1 MQDDLKE
8 TIDRELRDRSQS
20 VLVFIHRCWCDWSR
34 TNWAQNNW
42 LKSSTLTSLDH
53 SWFPGLFVFRAAP
66 WEQNSSWA
74 LQSIAINSKQSFKT
88 CNMLSEELVT
98 SCLPVFVLQP
108 VVEYTQSYINY
119 PASSLTPRYY
129 WTTAWAPATF
139 LMKISDTLAAKATFL
154 PHQNSTYCQ
163 VSCFRAHKGCSEV
176 NSDQG
181 LFSKRQSVSRS
192 SIKVEAS
199 FPKRKYRRPWLGAIV
214 AGRTISCAERRVDW
228 QTKKI

>member
-1 MQDDLKE
+1 MERDSLAWKYFSHYRSIKPHLPLQDSLEDSLLNSPFNSNSKLQSKDINDQVQDDLKE

-42 LKSSTLTSLDH
+42 LKSSTSTSLDH

-98 SCLPVFVLQP
+98 SCLPVIVPQP
-108 VVEYTQSYINY
+108 VVENTQS
-119 PASSLTPRYY
+119 
-129 WTTAWAPATF
+129 
-139 LMKISDTLAAKATFL
+139 
-154 PHQNSTYCQ
+154 
-163 VSCFRAHKGCSEV
+163 
-176 NSDQG
+176 
-181 LFSKRQSVSRS
+181 
-192 SIKVEAS
+192 
-199 FPKRKYRRPWLGAIV
+199 
-214 AGRTISCAERRVDW
+214 
-228 QTKKI
+228 